1 MMVPEENVEQCANDL
16 GLFPGD
22 LNCRI
27 LFSDEHVNP
36 SNNNSGSPPAVD
48 AQLSTYEKNTIIVKV
63 LNPEKVGEGIFLHRI
78 INHPV
83 LIKDTDVHEF
93 LELESELP
101 RGIGGQGIS
110 GASAIKLLK
119 NVGEAVGKLTFR
131 MDESDE
137 YFDLK
142 DEELAIWEVQGSRLY
157 AALSNLVLDQ
167 TDLAASTLA
176 SSKALSVFANVEE
189 HTGLARALGQLADTE
204 EQIAH
209 FLSVEAEVQSTFLV
223 EYAKGVLSMIQA
235 CRDTLGERV
244 RLFKTHRDC
253 ESALRGKREQKVRI
267 EMSPKADRARIPI
280 LDREI
285 GELTHKVEESEE
297 DFEKISAT
305 IKKEFEHVDEA
316 RFEEFKAATLSYLT
330 MILQMQEKTMTDDRP
345 IGGGG
350 GYKINW
356 DEIDENTNPFGVG
369 NAFGGNKLASS
380 PPAGRAPPVQPDST
394 PASNIPVVSEDP
406 LLNPSGKEVAN
417 EVRHVLDPSVTEFG
431 DAKSVPKELKSHNKG
446 PRPAPPKRTVSKGN
460 SHEAEDKKESA
471 VDSAKFEN
479 QIPNIVDIP
488 PPEEFVPEETMTD
501 DRPIGGGGGYKI
513 NWDEID
519 ENTNPFGVGNAFG
532 GNKLA
537 SSPPAGRAPPVQPDS
552 TPASNIP
559 VVSEDP
565 LLNPS
570 GKEVA
575 NEVRHVLD
583 PSVTEFGDAKSVPKE
598 LKSHNK
604 GPRPAPPKRTV
615 SKGNSHEAEDKK
627 ESAVDSAKF
636 ENQIPNIVDIP
647 PPEEFVPEETMTD
660 DRPIGGGGGYKINW
674 DEIDEN
680 TNPFGVGNAFG
691 GNKLASSPPAG
702 RAPPVQPDSTPASNI
717 PVVSED
723 PLLNP
728 SGKEVAN
735 EVRHVLDPSVTEFG
749 DAKSVPKEL
758 KSHNK
763 GPRPAPP
770 KRTVSKGNS
779 HEAEDK
785 KESAV
790 DSAKFENQIPNIVD
804 IPPPEEFVPEEVRL
818 LSLFSL
824 IPISLVNP
832 LIVLYLAKVA
842 NNITTAFALVA
853 LIAVSNMTS
862 LSTKP
867 QVGNPLVR
875 GHSRRASNSSSA
887 TFDLVS
893 GNQSPLPEPEP
904 DRHSLSVDEE
914 LMNLRADKQHL
925 TTVVA
930 DMQRCIAEYE
940 RSLRQLAEEKARAEE
955 SAKESVIDIIAE
967 RDQAI
972 EEISTIEKAF
982 GDLHRRFEKSKQI
995 IEGFKTNEE
1004 ALKKTAQEYQDQLK
1018 RQEQKYQ
1025 SLKAHAEQQLT
1036 KVAEETERA
1045 KRANEDEVTRL
1056 RAAIKRSELRIHSLE
1071 SQLQQKARSGTLI

>member
-1 MMVPEENVEQCANDL
+1 MMVPDENVEQYENDSS
-16 GLFPGD
+16 LFPCD
-22 LNCRI
+22 FNCQI
-27 LFSDEHVNP
+27 LFSDEHINS
-36 SNNNSGSPPAVD
+36 SNNESGSATAID
-48 AQLSTYEKNTIIVKV
+48 AHLSTYEKNTIIVKV
-63 LNPEKVGEGIFLHRI
+63 LNPEKVGEGMSSYVVYTIRTTTNMKSFKKPNMCVQRRFSDFLGLYEKLKEKYLHLGVVIPCPPEKNVFGTTKIRLSKSTSADSDFIEKRRVSLECFLHRI
-78 INHPV
+78 INHPALV
-83 LIKDTDVHEF
+83 KDTDVHEF
-93 LELESELP
+93 LELEGELP
-101 RGIGGQGIS
+101 RGISGQGIS
-110 GASAIKLLK
+110 GASAMKLLK

-137 YFDLK
+137 YFDMK

-253 ESALRGKREQKVRI
+253 ESSLRSKREQKVRI

-280 LDREI
+280 LEREI
-285 GELTHKVEESEE
+285 DELQHKVDESEE

-330 MILQMQEKTMTDDRP
+330 MILQMQEKVGSFFGLICSIIYAMTDDRP

-380 PPAGRAPPVQPDST
+380 PSAGRAPPVQPDS
-394 PASNIPVVSEDP
+394 PPVSDLPVLSEDP
-406 LLNPSGKEVAN
+406 PLNPSGKEIVN

-460 SHEAEDKKESA
+460 SQEAEDRNEIA
-471 VDSAKFEN
+471 LDNAKFGN

-488 PPEEFVPEETMTD
+488 PPEEFVPEELFT
-501 DRPIGGGGGYKI
+501 I
-513 NWDEID
+513 
-519 ENTNPFGVGNAFG
+519 
-532 GNKLA
+532 
-537 SSPPAGRAPPVQPDS
+537 
-552 TPASNIP
+552 
-559 VVSEDP
+559 
-565 LLNPS
+565 
-570 GKEVA
+570 
-575 NEVRHVLD
+575 
-583 PSVTEFGDAKSVPKE
+583 
-598 LKSHNK
+598 
-604 GPRPAPPKRTV
+604 
-615 SKGNSHEAEDKK
+615 
-627 ESAVDSAKF
+627 
-636 ENQIPNIVDIP
+636 QIVC
-647 PPEEFVPEETMTD
+647 
-660 DRPIGGGGGYKINW
+660 
-674 DEIDEN
+674 
-680 TNPFGVGNAFG
+680 
-691 GNKLASSPPAG
+691 
-702 RAPPVQPDSTPASNI
+702 
-717 PVVSED
+717 
-723 PLLNP
+723 
-728 SGKEVAN
+728 
-735 EVRHVLDPSVTEFG
+735 
-749 DAKSVPKEL
+749 
-758 KSHNK
+758 
-763 GPRPAPP
+763 
-770 KRTVSKGNS
+770 
-779 HEAEDK
+779 
-785 KESAV
+785 
-790 DSAKFENQIPNIVD
+790 
-804 IPPPEEFVPEEVRL
+804 
-818 LSLFSL
+818 SLTAFSL
-824 IPISLVNP
+824 VT
-832 LIVLYLAKVA
+832 V
-842 NNITTAFALVA
+842 
-853 LIAVSNMTS
+853 IAVSNMTS
-862 LSTKP
+862 FSTKP

-904 DRHSLSVDEE
+904 DHHSLSADEE
-914 LMNLRADKQHL
+914 LLSLRADKQHL

-1025 SLKAHAEQQLT
+1025 SLKVHAEQQLT

-1071 SQLQQKARSGTLI
+1071 SQLQQKARSDNLI

>member
-1 MMVPEENVEQCANDL
+1 MAL
-16 GLFPGD
+16 L
-22 LNCRI
+22 LRLINC
-27 LFSDEHVNP
+27 
-36 SNNNSGSPPAVD
+36 
-48 AQLSTYEKNTIIVKV
+48 
-63 LNPEKVGEGIFLHRI
+63 FLHRI

-83 LIKDTDVHEF
+83 LIKDTDVHEFLELESELPRGIGGQGISGASAIKLLKNVGEAVGKLTFRMDESDEYFDLKDEELAIWEVQGSRLYAALSNLVLDQTDLAASTLASSKALSVFANVEEHTGLARALGQLADTEEQIAHFLSVEAEVQSTFLVEYAKGVLSMIQACRDTDVHEF

-647 PPEEFVPEETMTD
+647 PPEEFVPEE
-660 DRPIGGGGGYKINW
+660 
-674 DEIDEN
+674 
-680 TNPFGVGNAFG
+680 
-691 GNKLASSPPAG
+691 
-702 RAPPVQPDSTPASNI
+702 
-717 PVVSED
+717 
-723 PLLNP
+723 
-728 SGKEVAN
+728 
-735 EVRHVLDPSVTEFG
+735 
-749 DAKSVPKEL
+749 
-758 KSHNK
+758 
-763 GPRPAPP
+763 
-770 KRTVSKGNS
+770 
-779 HEAEDK
+779 
-785 KESAV
+785 
-790 DSAKFENQIPNIVD
+790 
-804 IPPPEEFVPEEVRL
+804 VRL

-982 GDLHRRFEKSKQI
+982 GDTSSKI
-995 IEGFKTNEE
+995 RENEE